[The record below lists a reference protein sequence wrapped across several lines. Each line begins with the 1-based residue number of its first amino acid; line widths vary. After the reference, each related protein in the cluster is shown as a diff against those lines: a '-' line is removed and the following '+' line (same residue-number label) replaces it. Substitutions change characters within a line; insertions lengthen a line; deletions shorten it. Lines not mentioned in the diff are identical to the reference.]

1 MVVQQSTT
9 PAPAKPVEKSEAPAA
24 AMVVQQNVAP
34 APAIVVQDSTITAP
48 EHVPLHID
56 EPKAKAYLGTSSD
69 DERIEGWYL
78 DTGATNHMTG
88 HGDAF
93 AEIDRTIT
101 GTVKFGDGSVVEIK
115 GMGTIIF
122 AGRNGE
128 HKALSGV
135 YYIPRLK
142 NSIISIGQ
150 LDESDAC
157 VLIRRGVLRIWD
169 QQGRLLVRVTRGRN
183 RLYLLHLEIAQ
194 PICLSARRDDI
205 ACRWHERFGHLNF
218 DALEKM
224 GRLAMA
230 RGLPRLEH
238 VEQFCDT
245 CVITKHRRSPFPRQA
260 RCRARSHLSLST
272 ATSAVPFRRRHLEAG
287 ATS

>member
-1 MVVQQSTT
+1 
-9 PAPAKPVEKSEAPAA
+9 
-24 AMVVQQNVAP
+24 
-34 APAIVVQDSTITAP
+34 
-48 EHVPLHID
+48 
-56 EPKAKAYLGTSSD
+56 
-69 DERIEGWYL
+69 
-78 DTGATNHMTG
+78 MTG

-115 GMGTIIF
+115 GMGTTIF

-128 HKALSGV
+128 HEALNGV

-142 NSIISIGQ
+142 NLIISIGQ
-150 LDESDAC
+150 LDERDAC
-157 VLIRRGVLRIWD
+157 VLSRRGVLRTWD
-169 QQGRLLVRVTRGRN
+169 KQRRLLVRVTRGRN
-183 RLYLLHLEIAQ
+183 RLYLLHLEIAR

-260 RCRARSHLSLST
+260 RYRA
-272 ATSAVPFRRRHLEAG
+272 
-287 ATS
+287 